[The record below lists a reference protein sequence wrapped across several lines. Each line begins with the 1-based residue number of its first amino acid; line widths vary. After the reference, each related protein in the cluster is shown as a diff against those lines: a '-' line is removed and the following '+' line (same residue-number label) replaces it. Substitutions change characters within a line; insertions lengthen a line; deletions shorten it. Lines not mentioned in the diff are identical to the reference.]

1 MRARASHSA
10 TEAATSIRSSR
21 SASVDRVCNVKGTAT
36 ATTVPTVTMIRS
48 AKVNA
53 VFSRCGRK
61 PARIN
66 ITLAE
71 NVIAARLVR

>member
-1 MRARASHSA
+1 M
-10 TEAATSIRSSR
+10 
-21 SASVDRVCNVKGTAT
+21 CNVKGTAT